1 MAAAEPLFVG
11 IEIGGTKVQVAC
23 GDGRG
28 KIRRLW
34 RGVVEPR
41 DGAAGVLRQV
51 AHGVREVVGGR
62 KPLAVGIGFGGPVS
76 WRTGRVCKS
85 HHVEGWDGY
94 PLAAWLRRQMG
105 APVFL
110 ENDANVAA
118 LGEAVAG
125 AGRRKG
131 LVFYMTVGSG
141 IGGGLVVEGEI
152 FHGAEPGEM
161 EIGHTRIPVRG
172 RPASRWPILETLASG
187 WSVDRRV
194 RAAILRRPRSLLARL
209 ATKCGEGGARILWP
223 AVRDGDIVAGR
234 IWEEATDGLALALS
248 HVVHL
253 AHPKVLVLGGGLSL
267 IGEPLRR
274 AIEVKMGALV
284 MAAHAGTWKLRVSV
298 LGERVVPTGA
308 LLLAARRLVE
318 SPPTPRLR
326 RARRLPRMC

>member
-1 MAAAEPLFVG
+1 MAVAEPLFVG

-23 GDGRG
+23 GDGCGR
-28 KIRRLW
+28 IRRLW
-34 RGVVEPR
+34 RGAVEPR

-51 AHGVREVVGGR
+51 AHGVREIAGGI

-94 PLAAWLRRQMG
+94 PLAAWLRRQVG

-125 AGRRKG
+125 AGRRKSP
-131 LVFYMTVGSG
+131 VFYMTVGSG

-152 FHGAEPGEM
+152 YHGAEPGEM
-161 EIGHTRIPVRG
+161 EIGHTRIPVSG

-194 RAAILRRPRSLLARL
+194 RAAIRCRPRSLLARL
-209 ATKCGEGGARILWP
+209 ATRCGEGGACILWP
-223 AVRDGDIVAGR
+223 AVRDGDIAAGR

-253 AHPKVLVLGGGLSL
+253 AHPEVLVLGGGLSL

-274 AIEVKMGALV
+274 RIAEKMGGLV
-284 MAAHAGTWKLRVSV
+284 MAAHRGTWRLRLAA
-298 LGERVVPTGA
+298 LGERVVPVGA
-308 LLLAARRLVE
+308 LLLAARRLKK
-318 SPPTPRLR
+318 SPSTLRLR
-326 RARRLPRMC
+326 SGHRLPRMR